1 MAKLA
6 GDARTVAGQHR
17 TAAENYLRRLRA
29 VLEEAKLLDSNPARL
44 TTAVAV
50 DAALRRVEGSQMP
63 IELVRALVAMTVATS
78 ETAMGASLKQSQPM
92 LNALNSLNLLMF
104 EGLRQITD
112 EPRATAAR
120 GLIEK
125 LREALTGD
133 EYASQ
138 LGAILPVLQNRATEL
153 LVRNIPAVPPSP
165 PVVVDEPAP
174 VGPPLPLPPA
184 LPKRKVVSTGQ
195 RAVKGRVGFETVVR
209 EIEREMD
216 DTAEIQVS
224 WQIVKE
230 QSE

>member
-1 MAKLA
+1 MLGVK
-6 GDARTVAGQHR
+6 
-17 TAAENYLRRLRA
+17 
-29 VLEEAKLLDSNPARL
+29 PARL
-44 TTAVAV
+44 VTAEAV
-50 DAALRRVEGSQMP
+50 DAALQRVEGSQKP

-78 ETAMGASLKQSQPM
+78 ETAMGASLKQAQPM

-125 LREALTGD
+125 LHEALAGD
-133 EYASQ
+133 EYAFQ

-153 LVRNIPAVPPSP
+153 VVRNIPVAPPPP
-165 PVVVDEPAP
+165 PVVVDEPPIA
-174 VGPPLPLPPA
+174 PLPPIPPA
-184 LPKRKVVSTGQ
+184 PAKRRVVSTGQ
-195 RAVKGRVGFETVVR
+195 RAAKGRIGFETVVR
-209 EIEREMD
+209 EIEKEMD

>member
-6 GDARTVAGQHR
+6 TDVRAVAGQHR
-17 TAAENYLRRLRA
+17 TATENYLRKLRS
-29 VLEEAKLLDSNPARL
+29 VLGEAKLLEPKPARL
-44 TTAVAV
+44 ITTEAVDTVLRSV
-50 DAALRRVEGSQMP
+50 DAAQKP
-63 IELVRALVAMTVATS
+63 IELVRALVTMAVATS
-78 ETAMGASLKQSQPM
+78 ETAMGASLKQAQPM

-104 EGLRQITD
+104 EGLRQIMD

-125 LREALTGD
+125 LHEALAGD

-138 LGAILPVLQNRATEL
+138 LSTILPVLQNRATEL
-153 LVRNIPAVPPSP
+153 LVRNIPAPPPPP
-165 PVVVDEPAP
+165 PVVVDELTP
-174 VGPPLPLPPA
+174 VPPPPPLPPA
-184 LPKRKVVSTGQ
+184 PAKRKVVSTGQ
-195 RAVKGRVGFETVVR
+195 RAVKGRSGFETVVR
-209 EIEREMD
+209 EIENEMD